1 MKFGTAIECARC
13 GLKVAREGWNGK
25 DMYVYMTK
33 SRTILA
39 SEWEA
44 RMPSQELTE
53 AEKERGDV
61 IINAHLDMM
70 NAQGTRIIGW
80 LASQTDMLADD
91 WYVVEDNYTPEDE

>member
-1 MKFGTAIECARC
+1 MKFGSAIECARC

-33 SRTILA
+33 SRTIPV

-53 AEKERGDV
+53 LEKSIGYVFVEG
-61 IINAHLDMM
+61 HLDMM
-70 NAQGTRIIGW
+70 NAQGRRVIGW

-91 WYVVEDNYTPEDE
+91 WYVVEDNCTPEDE